1 MRNLKRIGSLLLAV
15 MMGVSVASAVVP
27 NIMKNVDEKAMNKWV
42 EAEFKKM
49 SKEERVAQMMVIGV
63 SPREKGEKLDSLKK
77 LVKAYNL
84 GGLIFHEMSMND
96 YVSLYNEFQT
106 LARTPLMMTI
116 DGEWGLGMRLD
127 GVKDYPRSMSLG
139 AVTDKALIYEYGKET
154 GRQMKAAG
162 VHVNFAPVLDVN
174 DNPKNPVIGR
184 RAFGETPD
192 FVTAYALEYAR
203 GMEEEGVL
211 STGKHF
217 PGHGSTHDDSHKTL
231 PSVTKSMGEL
241 EQCELKPFADYIQAG
256 YGGMLTAHLNIP
268 AIDATGT
275 PTSLSAK
282 AVNDLLVDKMGF
294 EGLIFTDA
302 LSMEGAVVEGSR
314 SLAALKAGNDVL
326 LMPKNPPVEIAAILE
341 AVKKGEVSQKRIDE
355 GCKKMLRYKYALG
368 ANERKF
374 VDIAKLADAAHSPA
388 AKLLNRTLTAAS
400 ITVVK
405 NEGEVL
411 PVKALDKKN
420 IAVVSLGDMAGV
432 TSMFQDRCEMY
443 AKTGKFAY
451 IKGATLNTL
460 LNKLK
465 EYNTIIVGVYGTDEV
480 YVKALEA
487 IVAQCD
493 NVVPVFFCRS
503 YDASLFKAQVAKCK
517 TTVIAWS
524 ADELAQDY
532 AAQTIFGG
540 NGAKGTS
547 PITIEGVAKVGDGVK
562 YEATRLGYTVPE
574 EVGVSSDMLKK
585 IDRLA
590 NRCLRAGAF
599 PGCQVLIARRGK
611 VIANLA
617 YGVQDYETG
626 LPVTTNT
633 LYDLASVSKATG
645 TLPGIMK
652 ACDEGL
658 LNVDEKMSKY
668 VPGMRRADRQD
679 LTLREF
685 LYHETGYIPS
695 LPIYNIMT
703 DKDGNLRSDL
713 VAKEKSEKYNIKIGD
728 DLWLHE
734 AAYDTVMH
742 NAYTIKLMPNKKM
755 RYSCVNFCLLMDAE
769 QHATGVRHDEY
780 VTKNFYAPLGAWHT
794 TYRPLDKFPR
804 CQVAPTEY
812 DEAMRKQKVWGYV
825 HDETNA
831 FSGGIAG
838 NAGLFS
844 NANDLAKLCQMWL
857 NGGVYGGERYLSEA
871 TTKQFTEERSEKSRR
886 GLGFDRAPNK
896 EGQGSPT
903 CDEAP
908 AETYGHLG
916 FTGTVFWVDPTHDV
930 TFIFLCNRVNP
941 TRNNKAFGSI
951 DIRPAMFRFF
961 YESLLEK

>member
-1 MRNLKRIGSLLLAV
+1 MNNLKRISSLLLS
-15 MMGVSVASAVVP
+15 MMLGATMASAVVP

-42 EAEFKKM
+42 ESQFKKM
-49 SKEERVAQMMVIGV
+49 TKEERVAQMMVIGV

-77 LVKAYNL
+77 LVETYNL

-96 YVSLYNEFQT
+96 YVSLYNEFQS

-127 GVKDYPRSMSLG
+127 GVRDYPRSMTLG
-139 AVTDKALIYEYGKET
+139 AITDKAMIYEYGRET

-192 FVTAYALEYAR
+192 FVASYALEYAR
-203 GMEEEGVL
+203 GIEEEGVL

-231 PSVTKSMGEL
+231 PTVSKSIDQL
-241 EQCELKPFADYIQAG
+241 EACELQPFVDYIQAG

-268 AIDATGT
+268 SIDATGT

-282 AVNDLLVDKMGF
+282 AVNDLLVNKMGF

-302 LSMEGAVVEGSR
+302 LTMEGAVVDGSR

-341 AVKKGEVSQKRIDE
+341 AVKRGEVSQKRIDE
-355 GCKKMLRYKYALG
+355 GCKKMLRYKYALDVH
-368 ANERKF
+368 EKTY
-374 VDIAKLADAAHSPA
+374 VDIAKLNDAAHSPKA
-388 AKLLNRTLTAAS
+388 NLLNRSLTAAS
-400 ITVVK
+400 ITVLK
-405 NEGEVL
+405 NNAEVL
-411 PVKALDKKN
+411 PVKTLDKKN
-420 IAVVSLGDMAGV
+420 IAVVSLGDVNGV
-432 TSMFQDRCEMY
+432 GSMFQDRCEMY

-451 IKGATLNTL
+451 IKGAMLDIIL
-460 LNKLK
+460 GKLK
-465 EYNTIIVGVYGTDEV
+465 EYNMIIVGVYGIDEA
-480 YVKALEA
+480 YVKALDA
-487 IVAQCD
+487 ITAQCD
-493 NVVPVFFCRS
+493 NVVPVFFCRPYDISS
-503 YDASLFKAQVAKCK
+503 YKSAIDKSNGV
-517 TTVIAWS
+517 VVAWS
-524 ADELAQDY
+524 PDELAQDY
-532 AAQTIFGG
+532 AAQTVFGG
-540 NGAKGTS
+540 NAARGTS
-547 PITIEGVAKVGDGVK
+547 PITIEGVANVGDGLTF
-562 YEATRLGYTVPE
+562 EATRLGYTIPE
-574 EVGVSSDMLKK
+574 EVGVSSNMLKK
-585 IDRLA
+585 MDRLA

-599 PGCQVLIARRGK
+599 PGCQILVARKGK

-645 TLPGIMK
+645 TLLGIMK
-652 ACDEGL
+652 ACDDGL
-658 LNVDEKMSKY
+658 LNVDEKISTY
-668 VPGMRRADRQD
+668 VPGMRRPDREN

-703 DKDGNLRSDL
+703 DENKNLRSDL
-713 VAKEKSEKYNIKIGD
+713 VSKVKSEKYNIQIGES
-728 DLWLHE
+728 LWLSE
-734 AAYDTVMH
+734 SAYDTVMY
-742 NAYTIKLMPNKKM
+742 NAYTIALRPDKKM

-769 QHATGVRHDEY
+769 QHATGIRHDEY

-812 DEAMRKQKVWGYV
+812 DAYMRMEKVWGYV

-871 TTKQFTEERSEKSRR
+871 TIKQFTEERSPNSRR
-886 GLGFDRAPNK
+886 GMGFDRAPNK

-941 TRNNKAFGSI
+941 SRDNKAFSTM

>member
-1 MRNLKRIGSLLLAV
+1 MFAV
-15 MMGVSVASAVVP
+15 MFGMAVANAVVP
-27 NIMKNVDEKAMNKWV
+27 NMMKNVDEKAMNNWV
-42 EAEFKKM
+42 NAQFKKM
-49 SKEERVAQMMVIGV
+49 SQDERIAQLMVIGV
-63 SPREKGEKLDSLKK
+63 SPREKGEKLDSLRN
-77 LVKAYNL
+77 LMTTYNL
-84 GGLIFHEMSMND
+84 GGLIFHEMTMND
-96 YVSLYNEFQT
+96 YVSLYNEFRG
-106 LARTPLMMTI
+106 LARTPLLMTI

-127 GVKDYPRSMSLG
+127 GVRDFPRSMTLG
-139 AVTDKALIYEYGKET
+139 AITDKNLIYEYGKESA
-154 GRQMKAAG
+154 RQMKAAG
-162 VHVNFAPVLDVN
+162 IHVNFAPVLDVN
-174 DNPKNPVIGR
+174 DNPLNPVIGR
-184 RAFGETPD
+184 RAFGETPE

-203 GMEEEGVL
+203 GLEDGGVL

-217 PGHGSTHDDSHKTL
+217 PGHGSTHEDSHKKL
-231 PSVTKSMGEL
+231 PTVDKSLAEL
-241 EQCELKPFADYIQAG
+241 EKCEFKPFVDYINAG
-256 YGGMLTAHLNIP
+256 YAGMLTAHLNMP
-268 AIDATGT
+268 AVDASGA
-275 PTSLSAK
+275 PTSMSEK
-282 AVNDLLVDKMGF
+282 AINELLVKKMGF

-302 LSMEGAVVEGSR
+302 LSMEGAVIEGSR
-314 SLAALKAGNDVL
+314 SVAALKAGNDVL
-326 LMPKNPPVEIAAILE
+326 LMPKNPPVEIEAIKE
-341 AVKKGEVSQKRIDE
+341 AVKNGEITQKSIDE
-355 GCKKMLRYKYALG
+355 RCKKMLRYKYVLG
-368 ANERKF
+368 AHETKP
-374 VDIAKLADAAHSPA
+374 VDIAVLEKTAYCPNTE
-388 AKLLNRTLTAAS
+388 LLNRTLTAAS

-405 NEGEVL
+405 NEGNLL

-420 IAVVSLGDMAGV
+420 IAVVSLGDTKGV

-443 AKTGKFAY
+443 SKTGKFAY
-451 IKGATLNTL
+451 IKGAMLSAL
-460 LNKLK
+460 LDKLK
-465 EYNTIIVGVYGTDEV
+465 DYNMVIVGVYNADEA

-487 IVAQCD
+487 ITAQCD
-493 NVVPVFFCRS
+493 NVVPVFFTS
-503 YDASLFKAQVAKCK
+503 PYAASKFKAGVSASEAA
-517 TTVIAWS
+517 VIAWGT
-524 ADELAQDY
+524 DELAQDY
-532 AAQTIFGG
+532 AAQTIYGG
-540 NGAKGTS
+540 NGAKGVC
-547 PITIEGVAKVGDGVK
+547 PITIEGVAQVGDGVK

-574 EVGVSSDMLKK
+574 EVGVSSEMLTK

-599 PGCQVLIARRGK
+599 PGCQIVVARKGK
-611 VIANLA
+611 VICNKA
-617 YGVQDYETG
+617 YGMHDYETG
-626 LPVTTNT
+626 TPVTVNT

-658 LNVDEKMSKY
+658 LKVDEKMSTY
-668 VPGMRRADRQD
+668 VPGMRRPDREN

-703 DKDGNLRSDL
+703 DENKNLRSDL
-713 VAKEKSEKYNIKIGD
+713 VSKVKTGKFNIQIGD
-728 DLWLHE
+728 SLFLHE

-742 NAYTIKLMPNKKM
+742 NAYTIKLRSNKNM

-769 QHATGVRHDEY
+769 QHATGIRHDEY

-794 TYRPLDKFPR
+794 TYRPLDKFSR
-804 CQVAPTEY
+804 SQVAPTEY
-812 DEAMRKQKVWGYV
+812 DDVMRKQLVWGYV

-831 FSGGIAG
+831 FAGGIAG

-871 TTKQFTEERSEKSRR
+871 TTKQFTEERSPNSRR

-916 FTGTVFWVDPTHDV
+916 FTGTVFWVDPTNDV
-930 TFIFLCNRVNP
+930 IFVFLNNRVNP
-941 TRNNKAFGSI
+941 TRNNEAFSNM

>member
-1 MRNLKRIGSLLLAV
+1 MKNLKRISTILLSVVL
-15 MMGVSVASAVVP
+15 GVTMANAVVP
-27 NIMKNVDEKAMNKWV
+27 NMMKKVDEKAMNNWV
-42 EAEFKKM
+42 NTQFKKM
-49 SKEERVAQMMVIGV
+49 TKEERIAQLMVIGV
-63 SPREKGEKLDSLKK
+63 SPRVSGEKMDSLRD
-77 LVKAYNL
+77 LVETYNL

-96 YVSLYNEFQT
+96 YVSLYNDFMNR
-106 LARTPLMMTI
+106 ARTPLLMTI
-116 DGEWGLGMRLD
+116 DGEWGLGMRID
-127 GVKDYPRSMSLG
+127 GVRDFPRSMTLG
-139 AVTDKALIYEYGKET
+139 AISDKKLIYEYGKESA
-154 GRQMKAAG
+154 RQMKAAG
-162 VHVNFAPVLDVN
+162 IHVNFAPVLDVN
-174 DNPKNPVIGR
+174 DNPLNPVIGR
-184 RAFGETPD
+184 RAFGETPE

-203 GMEEEGVL
+203 GLEDGGVL

-217 PGHGSTHDDSHKTL
+217 PGHGSTHEDSHKKL
-231 PSVTKSMGEL
+231 PIVDKSLKEL
-241 EQCELKPFADYIQAG
+241 EKCEFQPFVDYINAG
-256 YGGMLTAHLNIP
+256 YGGMMIAHLNIP
-268 AIDATGT
+268 AVDNSGM

-282 AVNDLLVDKMGF
+282 AVNELLVNKMGF

-314 SLAALKAGNDVL
+314 SVASLKAGNDVL
-326 LMPKNPPVEIAAILE
+326 LMPINPPAEIKAVME
-341 AVKKGEVSQKRIDE
+341 AVRKGEISQKSIDE
-355 GCKKMLRYKYALG
+355 RCKKMLRYKYALNVHNSKPIDV
-368 ANERKF
+368 AELEKTAFCPNAE
-374 VDIAKLADAAHSPA
+374 
-388 AKLLNRTLTAAS
+388 LLKRILTASS
-400 ITVVK
+400 ITVLK
-405 NEGEVL
+405 NQNDIL
-411 PVKALDKKN
+411 PIKELDKKN
-420 IAVVSLGDMAGV
+420 IAVVSLGDTKGV

-443 AKTGKFAY
+443 SKTGKFAY
-451 IKGATLNTL
+451 IKGAMLDIL

-465 EYNTIIVGVYGTDEV
+465 AYNTIIVGIYNADED

-487 IVAQCD
+487 ITAQCE
-493 NVVPVFFCRS
+493 NVIPVFFTS
-503 YDASLFKAQVAKCK
+503 PYSASKFKTGVKQSKA
-517 TTVIAWS
+517 TVIAWG

-532 AAQTIFGG
+532 AAQTIYGG
-540 NGAKGTS
+540 NGAKGVS
-547 PITIEGVAKVGDGVK
+547 PITIDGVAAVGDGVK

-599 PGCQVLIARRGK
+599 PGCQIVVARKGK
-611 VIANLA
+611 VICNKA
-617 YGVQDYETG
+617 YGMLDFETG
-626 LPVTTNT
+626 IPVTTNT
-633 LYDLASVSKATG
+633 IYDLASVSKATG

-668 VPGMRRADRQD
+668 VPGMRRPDREN

-703 DKDGNLRSDL
+703 DENKNLRSDL
-713 VAKEKSEKYNIKIGD
+713 VSKVKTGKFNIQIGD
-728 DLWLHE
+728 SLFLHE

-742 NAYTIKLMPNKKM
+742 NAYTIKLRSNKNM

-769 QHATGVRHDEY
+769 QHATGIRHDEY

-794 TYRPLDKFPR
+794 TYRPLDKFSR

-812 DEAMRKQKVWGYV
+812 DALMRKQLVWGYV

-831 FSGGIAG
+831 FAGGIAG

-871 TTKQFTEERSEKSRR
+871 TTKQFTEERSPNSRR

-908 AETYGHLG
+908 SETYGHLG
-916 FTGTVFWVDPTHDV
+916 FTGTVFWVDPTNDV
-930 TFIFLCNRVNP
+930 IFIFLNNRVNP
-941 TRNNKAFGSI
+941 TRDNKAFSTM

-961 YESLLEK
+961 YESLLDK

>member
-1 MRNLKRIGSLLLAV
+1 MKNLKRFGSFLLAV
-15 MMGVSVASAVVP
+15 MLGASVASAVVP

-49 SKEERVAQMMVIGV
+49 SKEEKVAQMMVIGV

-77 LVKAYNL
+77 LVKTYNL
-84 GGLIFHEMSMND
+84 GGLIFHEMSVND

-127 GVKDYPRSMSLG
+127 GVKDFPRSMTLG
-139 AVTDKALIYEYGKET
+139 AITDKSMIYEYGKET
-154 GRQMKAAG
+154 GRQMKVAG

-184 RAFGETPD
+184 RAFGETPA
-192 FVTAYALEYAR
+192 FVSSYALEYAR

-231 PSVTKSMGEL
+231 PTVSKSMVEL
-241 EQCELKPFADYIQAG
+241 KECELKPFVDYIQAG

-268 AIDATGT
+268 AIDAAGI

-282 AVNDLLVDKMGF
+282 AVNDLLVKEMDF

-302 LSMEGAVVEGSR
+302 LTMEGAVVEGSR

-341 AVKKGEVSQKRIDE
+341 AVKRGEVSQKRIDE

-368 ANERKF
+368 ANERRF
-374 VDIAKLADAAHSPA
+374 IDVAKLVDAAHSPQA
-388 AKLLNRTLTAAS
+388 NLLNRTLTAAS
-400 ITVVK
+400 ITVIK
-405 NEGEVL
+405 NEAEIL
-411 PVKALDKKN
+411 PIKALDKKN
-420 IAVVSLGDMAGV
+420 IAVVSLGDMKGV

-443 AKTGKFAY
+443 AKTGKFAH
-451 IKGATLNTL
+451 IKGAMLETL
-460 LNKLK
+460 LANLK
-465 EYNTIIVGVYGTDEV
+465 EYNTVIVGVYDADEA
-480 YVKALEA
+480 YVKAMNA

-503 YDASLFKAQVAKCK
+503 YDASLYKDAVAKCK
-517 TTVIAWS
+517 TSVIAWS
-524 ADELAQDY
+524 SDELAQDY

-547 PITIEGVAKVGDGVK
+547 PITIDGVANVGDGVT

-585 IDRLA
+585 MDRLA

-599 PGCQVLIARRGK
+599 PGCQILVARKGK

-617 YGVQDYETG
+617 YGIQDYESG

-695 LPIYNIMT
+695 LPIYDIMT
-703 DKDGNLRSDL
+703 DENKNLRSDL
-713 VAKEKSEKYNIKIGD
+713 VSNVKSDRYSIQIGD
-728 DLWLHE
+728 DLWLSE

-742 NAYTIKLMPNKKM
+742 NAYTIKLRPDKKM
-755 RYSCVNFCLLMDAE
+755 RYSCVNFCLLMDTE
-769 QHATGVRHDEY
+769 QHATGIRHDEY

-812 DEAMRKQKVWGYV
+812 DALMRKQKVWGYV

-908 AETYGHLG
+908 AATYGHLG
-916 FTGTVFWVDPTHDV
+916 FTGTVFWVDPSHDV

-961 YESLLEK
+961 YESLLDK